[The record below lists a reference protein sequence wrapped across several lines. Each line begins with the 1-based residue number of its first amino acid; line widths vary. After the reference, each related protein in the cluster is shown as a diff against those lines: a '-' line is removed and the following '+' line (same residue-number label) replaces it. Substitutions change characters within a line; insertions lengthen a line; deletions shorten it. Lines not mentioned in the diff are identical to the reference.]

1 MRNIRRFLGALT
13 ICFSLAQSTALQ
25 ASVRSSPS
33 DDPSR
38 AYWLE
43 AQQLT
48 QEQLVLLSRVE
59 QSLTSTEPNR
69 LRSLQGQLF
78 LQTWAV
84 DRFLKSNYPNPS
96 VFCLSPNGEVAG
108 TDAVDLAQGQV
119 YCGLYFAC
127 QNLEI
132 LRKDLAR
139 RSGIA
144 ARPLRSPVASL
155 LAPQALPQDNSLVFN
170 LPEGTII
177 GSVIRLPAARSVAP
191 DAPTSTFNAVTL
203 IKSARQW
210 LARIQPAFPQALRV
224 TVPIET
230 QATSGKPTDL
240 YANEAQPHAQFLQQ
254 PNTGI
259 ARLLPT
265 EVYFDANLNRPQN
278 RRFAP
283 LAEESYPL
291 PVLSKRSDDFSA
303 RLAVRV
309 TGNLFQLVPSGIDY
323 GFMADLG
330 DVTLENLLPSM
341 SIGQSL
347 SLPEMLKSFY
357 TYRPPTVLE
366 AISADQRHFAEQSLE
381 QGISSFAPAQLN
393 RTYLVR
399 SLQFKLP
406 ELLTSGRPV
415 PPNQRQSLKDL
426 LKMPSSDLLF
436 AFRPVSRR
444 SDGSYTVLWRL
455 LIQFPDPQIRDLE
468 KYVGHGE

>member
-1 MRNIRRFLGALT
+1 MRNIRHFLGVLT
-13 ICFSLAQSTALQ
+13 ICFSLAQPTALS

-48 QEQLVLLSRVE
+48 QDQLLLLSRVE
-59 QSLTSTEPNR
+59 KSLTSAEPNR

-78 LQTWAV
+78 LHTWAV

-119 YCGLYFAC
+119 YCGLYFASE
-127 QNLEI
+127 NLEI

-155 LAPQALPQDNSLVFN
+155 LAPQAIPKDNSLVFN

-177 GSVIRLPAARSVAP
+177 GSVIQPPAGRVLP
-191 DAPTSTFNAVTL
+191 DAPTSAFNAVTL

-240 YANEAQPHAQFLQQ
+240 YLNEAQPHAQFLQQ

-265 EVYFDANLNRPQN
+265 EVYLDAKLNRPQN
-278 RRFAP
+278 QRVVP
-283 LAEESYPL
+283 LAEEPYPL
-291 PVLSKRSDDFSA
+291 PVLSKRSDNSSA

-309 TGNLFQLVPSGIDY
+309 TGNVFELVPSGIDY

-330 DVTLENLLPSM
+330 DVMLENLLPS
-341 SIGQSL
+341 IGQAR
-347 SLPEMLKSFY
+347 SLPEMLKFFY
-357 TYRPPTVLE
+357 TYRPPAVLE

-415 PPNQRQSLKDL
+415 PPNQRQMLKDL

-455 LIQFPDPQIRDLE
+455 LRQFPDPQIQDLE

>member
-1 MRNIRRFLGALT
+1 M
-13 ICFSLAQSTALQ
+13 
-25 ASVRSSPS
+25 
-33 DDPSR
+33 
-38 AYWLE
+38 
-43 AQQLT
+43 
-48 QEQLVLLSRVE
+48 
-59 QSLTSTEPNR
+59 
-69 LRSLQGQLF
+69 
-78 LQTWAV
+78 
-84 DRFLKSNYPNPS
+84 
-96 VFCLSPNGEVAG
+96 
-108 TDAVDLAQGQV
+108 
-119 YCGLYFAC
+119 
-127 QNLEI
+127 
-132 LRKDLAR
+132 
-139 RSGIA
+139 
-144 ARPLRSPVASL
+144 
-155 LAPQALPQDNSLVFN
+155 PQDNSLVFN

-177 GSVIRLPAARSVAP
+177 GSTIQPPAGRSVVP
-191 DAPTSTFNAVTL
+191 NAPTSTFNAVAL

-224 TVPIET
+224 TVPIDT

-240 YANEAQPHAQFLQQ
+240 YLNEAQPHAQFLQQ

-265 EVYFDANLNRPQN
+265 EIYLDANLNRPQN
-278 RRFAP
+278 QRFVP
-283 LAEESYPL
+283 LAEELYPL

-309 TGNLFQLVPSGIDY
+309 TGNLFKLAPSGIDY

-330 DVTLENLLPSM
+330 DVTLENLLPSI
-341 SIGQSL
+341 SVGQAL
-347 SLPEMLKSFY
+347 TLPEMLKFFY
-357 TYRPPTVLE
+357 TYRPPAVLE

-415 PPNQRQSLKDL
+415 PPNQRQILKDL

-455 LIQFPDPQIRDLE
+455 LIQFPDPQIQDLE